1 MGRSAIDVPPAG
13 TVRRGANRSAN
24 LCEARTVRK
33 VRWEP
38 EANAKDCFRSKQ
50 EPHMAARAY
59 WQGQIRLALVSIAV
73 EVYSATK
80 SGAQFSFG
88 QIPEQSGKPLK
99 YEKVVTG
106 IGPATPDEILKGF
119 EYGTGDYVLPD
130 TEATGRAHV

>member
-73 EVYSATK
+73 DVYSATK
-80 SGAQFSFG
+80 SGP
-88 QIPEQSGKPLK
+88 QIYLWQNTEQSGNHPKN
-99 YEKVVTG
+99 EKVM
-106 IGPATPDEILKGF
+106 
-119 EYGTGDYVLPD
+119 
-130 TEATGRAHV
+130 